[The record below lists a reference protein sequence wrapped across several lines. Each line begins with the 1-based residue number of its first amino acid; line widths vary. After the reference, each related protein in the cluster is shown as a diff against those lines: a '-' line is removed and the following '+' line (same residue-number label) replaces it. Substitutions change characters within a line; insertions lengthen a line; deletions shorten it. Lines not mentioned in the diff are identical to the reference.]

1 MNTKVLFVTIIL
13 TFPILVQGQKYEME
27 VQLSDIEDALN
38 TAGIEISKFDFGE
51 IREGHRLIFYLE
63 EIIHDTIYKS
73 YEFPASGIN
82 STNNGKNA
90 IKIITKRNSYNSE
103 SFIIN
108 FIFPKGENKKIIKI
122 HEEYQTTH
130 IWKKV
135 EEGEVIFYA
144 KTPMLLYGS
153 MWEDKAP
160 DGRTIYRLC
169 MDTYI
174 SRDLSNDDLEKINHM
189 FLLSYK
195 IIKS

>member
-63 EIIHDTIYKS
+63 EIIH
-73 YEFPASGIN
+73 
-82 STNNGKNA
+82 
-90 IKIITKRNSYNSE
+90 
-103 SFIIN
+103 
-108 FIFPKGENKKIIKI
+108 
-122 HEEYQTTH
+122 EEYQTTH

-144 KTPMLLYGS
+144 KTPLLLYGS

-195 IIKS
+195 IIKP